1 MKDLACRFRCM
12 QSHLRIRV
20 RLRPSKHQLS
30 PNVGQLLMCD
40 SAKCGCPCA
49 LTPDQ
54 VMHLGVVPSVLEKR
68 SSEFCQAI
76 DGRPGQGLFTTIA
89 LQSGSLVAP
98 YIGELMLNSENQRDE
113 EQYKEE
119 GQMCYAFEL
128 PLSEDSNLRP
138 AGRENKVVVD
148 PTRFGGLARYVNH
161 SCHPNLDFIMV
172 RAGKDLPVQN
182 IRVSLT
188 IFFLRCLFRCILRE
202 GACFQR
208 VIHPPLPPQ
217 VLYLYARC
225 DIAPGSEL
233 TMSYGSQLTYACL
246 CSHCRQAK
254 AKKRPV
260 GSVE

>member
-1 MKDLACRFRCM
+1 
-12 QSHLRIRV
+12 
-20 RLRPSKHQLS
+20 
-30 PNVGQLLMCD
+30 MCD

-54 VMHLGVVPSVLEKR
+54 VMHLGVVPSVLDR
-68 SSEFCQAI
+68 RCSEFCQAI

-172 RAGKDLPVQN
+172 RAGKDLPVQG
-182 IRVSLT
+182 ICVSLT
-188 IFFLRCLFRCILRE
+188 IFYLHCFCRRVLCE
-202 GACFQR
+202 DASACDSF
-208 VIHPPLPPQ
+208 PLH
-217 VLYLYARC
+217 L
-225 DIAPGSEL
+225 
-233 TMSYGSQLTYACL
+233 
-246 CSHCRQAK
+246 
-254 AKKRPV
+254 
-260 GSVE
+260 

>member
-20 RLRPSKHQLS
+20 RSKPAKQLS
-30 PNVGQLLMCD
+30 PNVGQLLLCD
-40 SAKCGCPCA
+40 AAKCGCPCA

-54 VMHLGVVPSVLEKR
+54 IMHLGVIPSVLDR
-68 SSEFCQAI
+68 RPSEFCQAI
-76 DGRPGQGLFTTIA
+76 NGQPGQGLYTTIA
-89 LQSGSLVAP
+89 LQSGSLIAP
-98 YIGELMLNSENQRDE
+98 YIGELTLNSENQRDE

-138 AGRENKVVVD
+138 LGRHNKVVVD

-172 RAGKDLPVQN
+172 RAGKELPVS
-182 IRVSLT
+182 IVVSLSL
-188 IFFLRCLFRCILRE
+188 FFSWLFCRCIFHLHASE
-202 GACFQR
+202 CHSFPAS
-208 VIHPPLPPQ
+208 LQ

-225 DIAPGSEL
+225 DIASETEL
-233 TMSYGSQLTYACL
+233 TMSYGSQLTYACM
-246 CSHCRQAK
+246 CSHCRQMK

-260 GSVE
+260 GSME